1 MANTYFLAL
10 DVNNQPSFKKLT
22 IMRSFIFLILIFLC
36 LNFSLQ
42 AQPELLE
49 TRVSLQYKEAR
60 LERVIKDIHKNY
72 RVNFSY
78 VNNLIPLDKKVSIS
92 ITNQPLRTALDE
104 IFKDSEV
111 DYQVVGNQIVLKQ
124 STKKTSQIER
134 IELLHKPAYLPA
146 ITDAIGANI
155 QKVERSPDEITY
167 QDTSGIKPVQS
178 QPLEGTITENMMAEL
193 FKAKDK
199 MEGLL
204 ASANVSDITSKI
216 YPPSRKVSE
225 RKLAKQEKQQAQ
237 QTDASIE
244 KKDSITAPTSEYIKR
259 PVQFT
264 FVSPLGTNGIE
275 SGAVVNQV
283 SFNLLM
289 GYAAG
294 LEGVEFG
301 GLLNIEKDYVK
312 GVQFAGLGNLVKNQV
327 TGSQF
332 AGFFNVNGGTTKG
345 AQFAG
350 FLNTAGPGS
359 DAIQFAGF
367 TNVLQGKVKGGQFA
381 GFANIAKGDVHGMQ
395 AAGFVNVA
403 TGSVKTG
410 QIAGFLNVAK
420 EDISGPQIAGFAN
433 LSAAEVAGAQVSG
446 FINVARKVRG
456 AQVGIINIADSIQ
469 GVQIGLINLAKNG
482 YRRVEIWGSEALY
495 ANIAYKMGTRG
506 FHTIFALGAQGDLDY
521 FRYGYGFG
529 VGSEIGLGK
538 RFAANID
545 ALAYHINEDEIW
557 TSKLNELYQLRT
569 TLGVRLGR
577 HSYFFAGPA
586 FNVMVSQFQSSDN
599 QNIGSGLAPTWTN
612 YNENHGHWERT
623 NVKMWPGIHAGF
635 RF

>member
-1 MANTYFLAL
+1 
-10 DVNNQPSFKKLT
+10 
-22 IMRSFIFLILIFLC
+22 MRSFIFLILIFLC
-36 LNFSLQ
+36 LHISLQ

-49 TRVSLQYKEAR
+49 TRVSLQYKEVR

-78 VNNLIPLDKKVSIS
+78 VNNLIPLDKKIT
-92 ITNQPLRTALDE
+92 INLTNQTLKTALDE

-111 DYQVVGNQIVLKQ
+111 DYQVVGNQVVLKHGPR
-124 STKKTSQIER
+124 KTSGIER
-134 IELLHKPAYLPA
+134 IELLQKPAYLPA
-146 ITDAIGANI
+146 ITGVTGANI
-155 QKVERSPDEITY
+155 QTVERSPDEISY
-167 QDTSGIKPVQS
+167 QDTTGIKPSQG
-178 QPLEGTITENMMAEL
+178 QPLEGTISEQMMAEL

-204 ASANVSDITSKI
+204 ASTNVSDITGKI

-225 RKLAKQEKQQAQ
+225 RKLAKQEKKQAQ
-237 QTDASIE
+237 QNDASIAE
-244 KKDSITAPTSEYIKR
+244 KDSVTAESSSYVKR
-259 PVQFT
+259 PLQFT
-264 FVSPLGTNGIE
+264 FVSPLGTNGVE
-275 SGAVVNQV
+275 SGEIVNLV

-312 GVQFAGLGNLVKNQV
+312 GVQFAGVGNMVRNQV

-332 AGFFNVNGGTTKG
+332 AGYFNLNGGATKG

-350 FLNTAGPGS
+350 FLNVAGPGS

-367 TNVLQGKVKGGQFA
+367 ANILQGEVKGGQFA
-381 GFANIAKGDVHGMQ
+381 GFANVAKGNVQGMQ

-403 TGSVKTG
+403 TGTVKTG
-410 QIAGFLNVAK
+410 QIAGFINVAK
-420 EDISGPQIAGFAN
+420 ENISGPQLAGFAN
-433 LSAAEVAGAQVSG
+433 VSAGEVNGVQASG
-446 FINVARKVRG
+446 FINVARKVKG
-456 AQVGIINIADSIQ
+456 AQLGIINIADSIQ
-469 GVQIGLINLAKNG
+469 GAQIGLINIARNG

-529 VGSEIGLGK
+529 VGTELGLGK

-557 TSKLNELYQLRT
+557 TSKLNELYQLRA
-569 TLGVRLGR
+569 TLGVRLGK
-577 HSYFFAGPA
+577 HSYLFAGPA
-586 FNVMVSQFQSSDN
+586 FNIMVSQFQSGDS
-599 QNIGSGLAPTWTN
+599 QRLGSSLSPSWTR
-612 YNENHGHWERT
+612 YNENHGYREQT
-623 NVKMWPGIHAGF
+623 NVKMWPGIHAGL

>member
-1 MANTYFLAL
+1 
-10 DVNNQPSFKKLT
+10 VP
-22 IMRSFIFLILIFLC
+22 
-36 LNFSLQ
+36 
-42 AQPELLE
+42 AQQQLLE
-49 TRVSLQYKEAR
+49 TRVSLQYKEVT
-60 LERVIKDIHKNY
+60 LERVIRDIQKNY
-72 RVNFSY
+72 HVHFSY
-78 VNNLIPLDKKVSIS
+78 VNNLIPLEKKVSLDIK
-92 ITNQPLRTALDE
+92 NQSLRAALDE
-104 IFKDSEV
+104 MFRGIEIG
-111 DYQVVGNQIVLKQ
+111 YQVVGNQIVLKNEPR
-124 STKKTSQIER
+124 KTSEIQR
-134 IELLHKPAYLPA
+134 IELIRKPSYLPSITGATGA
-146 ITDAIGANI
+146 II
-155 QKVERSPDEITY
+155 QTVERRPDEVSY
-167 QDTSGIKPVQS
+167 QDTTGIQPSQG
-178 QPLEGTITENMMAEL
+178 QPLEGTITEQMMAEL
-193 FKAKDK
+193 FKAKDR
-199 MEGLL
+199 MEDLL

-216 YPPSRKVSE
+216 YPPSGKVSE
-225 RKLAKQEKQQAQ
+225 KKQAKAQKHAGKQMAEP
-237 QTDASIE
+237 S
-244 KKDSITAPTSEYIKR
+244 KKDVIAANDSVTAKNNEYITR

-264 FVSPLGTNGIE
+264 FVSPLGTNGTE
-275 SGAVVNQV
+275 SGEVVNMV
-283 SFNLLM
+283 SFNLLL

-301 GLLNIEKDYVK
+301 GLMNIEKDYVK
-312 GVQFAGLGNLVKNQV
+312 GVQFAGLGNLVRNQV

-332 AGFFNVNGGTTKG
+332 AGFLNVNGGATRG

-350 FLNTAGPGS
+350 FLNSAGPGS

-367 TNVLQGKVKGGQFA
+367 TNVLQGNVKGGQFA
-381 GFANIAKGDVHGMQ
+381 GFANIARGDVQGMQ

-403 TGSVKTG
+403 TGSVRTG
-410 QIAGFLNVAK
+410 QMAGFLNVAK

-433 LSAAEVAGAQVSG
+433 VSAAEVKGAQISG
-446 FINVARKVRG
+446 FINVARKVKG

-482 YRRVEIWGSEALY
+482 YRRFEIWGSEALY
-495 ANIAYKMGTRG
+495 ANMAYKMGTRG

-529 VGSEIGLGK
+529 VGTEIGLGK

-569 TLGVRLGR
+569 TLGVRLGK

-586 FNVMVSQFQSSDN
+586 FNVMVSQFQSGDSDSL
-599 QNIGSGLAPTWTN
+599 GSGLAPSWTK
-612 YNENHGHWERT
+612 YNENHGYRERT